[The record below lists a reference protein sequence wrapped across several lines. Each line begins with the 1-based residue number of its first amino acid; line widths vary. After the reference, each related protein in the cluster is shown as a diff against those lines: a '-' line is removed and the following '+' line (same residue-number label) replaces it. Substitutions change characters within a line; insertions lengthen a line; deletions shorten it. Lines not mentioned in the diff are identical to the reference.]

1 MDYLDK
7 FCRKRNMSSDIFF
20 LSWRETK
27 SLPHFVAASSSSL
40 HITRGEGRIIIRPH
54 PLTRRNTR
62 VLSSPLTYGVNIL
75 VPIAGGVRLNPI
87 TAGARLSPH
96 QVV

>member
-1 MDYLDK
+1 
-7 FCRKRNMSSDIFF
+7 MSSDLFF

-27 SLPHFVAASSSSL
+27 LLPRFVAASSSSL

-62 VLSSPLTYGVNIL
+62 VLSSPLTYGVNIS